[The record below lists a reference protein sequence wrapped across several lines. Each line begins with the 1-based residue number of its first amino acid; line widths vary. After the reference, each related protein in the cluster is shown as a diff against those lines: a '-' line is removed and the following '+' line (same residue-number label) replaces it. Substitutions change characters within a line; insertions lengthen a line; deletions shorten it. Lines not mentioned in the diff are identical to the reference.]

1 MCLLSHTSC
10 KKQSPEWIFLFSPQD
25 ARKVLWG
32 RVMLQWRVLHWLV
45 GAVALVLPSAAV
57 SQVQVNQNFVS
68 QGPAPAFG
76 PIGVSRSADAPPNGN
91 VTGAIGPVI
100 IDPLDANRFFI
111 GTVGGGI
118 WSTTNGG
125 MAWTPLTDKQ
135 ATLSISSLAFDPTDP
150 NRNTLIAG
158 TGLTANGTVC
168 LRGPCFF
175 TGSGGLRNG
184 LLYSN
189 DGGSTWTS
197 LGAAALGGQTVDAV
211 AARGNVL
218 LAGTFEESNLARAVP
233 AQRRVGGLYRSAD
246 GGATFTLISGT
257 GGLPTGPVN
266 SIVGDPNNSNRIYAA
281 VSSPG
286 AATNA
291 QTALFVSN
299 DAGVNWTPVFGAAQS
314 GGTISA
320 ADQTVLK
327 VASAPGGALA
337 GGVVDL
343 ATRRVTGLFWSGNS
357 GASWTAL
364 AVPAL
369 NNGNQAP
376 INFAITI
383 DPQQTN
389 QVYISGDRIPAAPFT
404 VTAFRIDALN
414 SPGTATSITDQN
426 TANGSTVHSDSRS
439 LTFDANGRLVLT
451 SDGGIYTRTN
461 PGSDAGAWSSLN
473 GNVSVFQPYAVGYD
487 AVGKRLIAAAQ
498 DNGVAIQS
506 SRNNL
511 LWNLVHLGDGINAF
525 VNDVTLAGAGQTAF
539 YNNSQNLG
547 SMRRIVLDAQGNQ
560 IRPNTA
566 GPNVGANVTC
576 NGGNPCDTQV
586 AGTRFKSPWVNN
598 RIDPTRMALGGDNV
612 YVTQDTLTGA
622 QGPTVAAVDLTLTNL
637 GPTIFPVTTIAYG
650 TR

>member
-1 MCLLSHTSC
+1 
-10 KKQSPEWIFLFSPQD
+10 
-25 ARKVLWG
+25 
-32 RVMLQWRVLHWLV
+32 
-45 GAVALVLPSAAV
+45 
-57 SQVQVNQNFVS
+57 
-68 QGPAPAFG
+68 
-76 PIGVSRSADAPPNGN
+76 

-100 IDPLDANRFFI
+100 ADPLNANRFFI

-118 WSTTNGG
+118 WTTTNGG
-125 MAWTPLTDKQ
+125 VNWTPLTDKQ

-168 LRGPCFF
+168 TTGPCFF

-197 LGAAALGGQTVDAV
+197 LGAATLGGQTVDAV

-218 LAGTFEESNLARAVP
+218 LAGTFEESFAASA
-233 AQRRVGGLYRSAD
+233 AQRRVGGLYRSAN
-246 GGATFTLISGT
+246 GGTTFTLVSGT

-266 SIVGDPNNSNRIYAA
+266 SIAGDPNNSNRIYAA
-281 VSSPG
+281 VSSPS

-320 ADQTVLK
+320 ASQTVLK

-337 GGVVDL
+337 VGVVNL
-343 ATRRVTGLFWSGNS
+343 ATNTVTGLFWSGNS
-357 GASWTAL
+357 GTSWTPL
-364 AVPAL
+364 TVPVL
-369 NNGNQAP
+369 NNGTQAP

-383 DPQQTN
+383 DPQHTN
-389 QVYISGDRIPAAPFT
+389 QVYVSGDRIAATPFT

-414 SPGTATSITDQN
+414 SPGTATSITDAN
-426 TANGSTVHSDSRS
+426 TANGSTVHADSRS
-439 LTFDANGRLVLT
+439 LTFDANGRLVIT
-451 SDGGIYTRTN
+451 SDGGIYARTN
-461 PGSDAGAWSSLN
+461 PGSNAGAWSSLN

-498 DNGVAIQS
+498 DNGAAIQS

-511 LWNLVHLGDGINAF
+511 LWNAVHGADGINAF

-539 YNNSQNLG
+539 LQE
-547 SMRRIVLDAQGNQ
+547 
-560 IRPNTA
+560 
-566 GPNVGANVTC
+566 
-576 NGGNPCDTQV
+576 
-586 AGTRFKSPWVNN
+586 
-598 RIDPTRMALGGDNV
+598 
-612 YVTQDTLTGA
+612 
-622 QGPTVAAVDLTLTNL
+622 
-637 GPTIFPVTTIAYG
+637 
-650 TR
+650 